1 MSYNGWTNRETW
13 LCNLWIGDALYDLES
28 VTPETVEA
36 LVYSMAEVGLEGLM
50 SDLLN
55 SAISQINFYEIAEAA
70 NEDR

>member
-13 LCNLWIGDALYDLES
+13 LCNLLIGDALYDLES
-28 VTPETVEA
+28 VTSETVEA